1 MMASEILILIGS
13 IVISTLKGPE
23 SLSERLI
30 RDSGKEYLE
39 LDLGEIEISNLITLK
54 VEILELE

>member
-1 MMASEILILIGS
+1 MMASEILMLIGS

-30 RDSGKEYLE
+30 RDSEKEDLDLE
-39 LDLGEIEISNLITLK
+39 LGDEQRNIKSNYSK
-54 VEILELE
+54 G

>member
-1 MMASEILILIGS
+1 MLIGS